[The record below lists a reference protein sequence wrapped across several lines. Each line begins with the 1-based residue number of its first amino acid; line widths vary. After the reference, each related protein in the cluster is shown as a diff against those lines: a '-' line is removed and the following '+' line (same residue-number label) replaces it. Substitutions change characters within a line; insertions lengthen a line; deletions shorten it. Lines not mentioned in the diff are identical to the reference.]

1 MSRLKTA
8 MVAGLGLLISA
19 PVVWAQLS
27 MVMWVDFE
35 RAVVESAEGKKASE
49 KFNSTLQAKQG
60 EIEKRQKELEDQQKK
75 LQNGARTLSEA
86 AKADIQKDIDRRT
99 TELQR
104 VNEDAQKELQ
114 AMRDLLLR
122 PIAERA
128 TALLQAMAV
137 EKGYT
142 LVVDVSNPENN
153 VLWANP
159 KNDITAEL
167 IKRIDAAAPA
177 QTSKPEPPKPAPS
190 TSTPTSP
197 RPAAPATPRPTTPAP
212 TPKPQ

>member
-8 MVAGLGLLISA
+8 MVAGLALLISA
-19 PVVWAQLS
+19 PVVRAQLS
-27 MVMWVDFE
+27 MVVWVDFE
-35 RAVVESAEGKKASE
+35 RAVVESAEGKKSSE

-60 EIEKRQKELEDQQKK
+60 EIEKRQKELEDQQKT
-75 LQNGARTLSEA
+75 LQNGARTLRDA
-86 AKADIQKDIDRRT
+86 AKTDIQKDIDRRT
-99 TELQR
+99 TGLQR

-114 AMRDLLLR
+114 AMRDQLLR

-137 EKGYT
+137 ERGYT

-153 VLWANP
+153 VIWANP

-167 IKRIDAAAPA
+167 IKRIDAAAPQ
-177 QTSKPEPPKPAPS
+177 QTAKPEPPRPAPPA
-190 TSTPTSP
+190 TRP
-197 RPAAPATPRPTTPAP
+197 PAAPGTPRPTTPAP